1 MESFSRERV
10 DDKVDDKFAVILL
23 FSIYRLVRRVLFVW
37 RLKHYAIIYVK
48 LLRSFDALSC
58 EYTYGKLVQNMKKSQ
73 KKNRINESH
82 KKEK

>member
-10 DDKVDDKFAVILL
+10 DDRFAVILL

-58 EYTYGKLVQNMKKSQ
+58 EYVWKTCAKYEK
-73 KKNRINESH
+73 EP
-82 KKEK
+82 KEKSH